1 MLRNLFRL
9 PRLVAAGIALLALL
23 VVVACGSDPTATSAP
38 PTAIPPPTATATPV
52 PPPPTA
58 TPAPTATPRPTPTAT
73 PAPTPTPTA
82 MPEPEGMMGSGQ
94 SLLPEGTQFIVDARP
109 EALLDS
115 LFLGEMMGMFLV
127 DAESIIDDAS
137 EAICLDPSDLTYV
150 QMFLPTD
157 LLADLA
163 MGMGDAEDPMTMEE
177 ATGLDFGVALHGGF
191 DQSEVMTCMAAGPE
205 PEGYESAEY
214 RGYEVHLTDDAD
226 VGRTALAFAGPGVML
241 IGTQSAVEAML
252 DVAAGAAPAASG
264 PAVAALES
272 LGPRH
277 LGVVMEIPPE
287 FMEATEGM
295 MPEQGLLGAM
305 DLTALTAPV
314 NAMSAL
320 LNEDSIE
327 IASVSVYDNLLEA
340 AAAKEYSEGLM
351 AMTGVIFAESPELME
366 LASEIEVSQSGNSV
380 TTRITVSF
388 ETLELLM
395 ELLESG
401 MMMPSP

>member
-9 PRLVAAGIALLALL
+9 PRLAAAGIALLSLL

-73 PAPTPTPTA
+73 PAPTPTP

-157 LLADLA
+157 LLADIA

-177 ATGLDFGVALHGGF
+177 AAGLDFGVALHGGF

-252 DVAAGAAPAASG
+252 DVAAGAAPPASG

-351 AMTGVIFAESPELME
+351 AMTGVIFAESPELMQ

>member
-9 PRLVAAGIALLALL
+9 PRLAAAGIALLALL
-23 VVVACGSDPTATSAP
+23 VVAACGSDPTATSAP
-38 PTAIPPPTATATPV
+38 TVIPPPTATATPV

-58 TPAPTATPRPTPTAT
+58 TPAPTATPRPTAT
-73 PAPTPTPTA
+73 PVPPTPTPTA
-82 MPEPEGMMGSGQ
+82 MPEPTAMMESGQ
-94 SLLPEGTQFIVDARP
+94 SLLPEGAQFIVDARP

-137 EAICLDPSDLTYV
+137 EAICLDPTDLTYV
-150 QMFLPTD
+150 QMFLPAD
-157 LLADLA
+157 LLADVA

-177 ATGLDFGVALHGGF
+177 AAGLDFGVALHGGF
-191 DQSEVMTCMAAGPE
+191 DQSDVMACLADVPE

-214 RGYEVHLTDDAD
+214 RGYEVHLTED
-226 VGRTALAFAGPGVML
+226 VLGERTALAFAGPGVML

-252 DVAAGAAPAASG
+252 DVAAGAAPPASG
-264 PAVAALES
+264 AAAAALES

-277 LGVVMEIPPE
+277 LGIVMEIPPE

-320 LNEDSIE
+320 LNEGSIE

-351 AMTGVIFAESPELME
+351 AMTGVIFAESPELMQ

>member
-9 PRLVAAGIALLALL
+9 PRLAAAGIALLALL
-23 VVVACGSDPTATSAP
+23 AVAACGSDPTATSAP
-38 PTAIPPPTATATPV
+38 PTDIPPPTATATPV

-58 TPAPTATPRPTPTAT
+58 TAMPK
-73 PAPTPTPTA
+73 PTA
-82 MPEPEGMMGSGQ
+82 MMESGQ
-94 SLLPEGTQFIVDARP
+94 SLLPEGAQFIVDARP
-109 EALLDS
+109 EALLDT

-137 EAICLDPSDLTYV
+137 EAICLDPSELTYV
-150 QMFLPTD
+150 QMFLPAD
-157 LLADLA
+157 LLADVA

-177 ATGLDFGVALHGGF
+177 AAGLDFGVALHGGF
-191 DQSEVMTCMAAGPE
+191 DPSEVMTCMAAGPE

-214 RGYEVHLTDDAD
+214 RGYEVHLTED
-226 VGRTALAFAGPGVML
+226 VLGERTALAFAGPGVML

-252 DVAAGAAPAASG
+252 DVASGAAPPASG
-264 PAVAALES
+264 AAAAALES

-277 LGVVMEIPPE
+277 LGIVMEIPPE
-287 FMEATEGM
+287 FMEAAEGM

-327 IASVSVYDNLLEA
+327 IASVSVYDGLLEA
-340 AAAKEYSEGLM
+340 TAAKKYSEGLM
-351 AMTGVIFAESPELME
+351 ATAGVIFAESPELMQ

-395 ELLESG
+395 ELLEGG

>member
-9 PRLVAAGIALLALL
+9 PRLAAAGIALLALL
-23 VVVACGSDPTATSAP
+23 VVAACGSDPTATSAP
-38 PTAIPPPTATATPV
+38 PTDIPPPTATATPV

-58 TPAPTATPRPTPTAT
+58 TPAPTATPRPTAT
-73 PAPTPTPTA
+73 PVPPTPTPTA
-82 MPEPEGMMGSGQ
+82 MPEPTAMMESGQ
-94 SLLPEGTQFIVDARP
+94 SLLPEGAQFIVDARP

-150 QMFLPTD
+150 QMFLPAD
-157 LLADLA
+157 LLADVA
-163 MGMGDAEDPMTMEE
+163 MGMGDAADPMTMEE
-177 ATGLDFGVALHGGF
+177 AAGLDFGVALHGGF
-191 DQSEVMTCMAAGPE
+191 DPSDVMACLADVPE

-214 RGYEVHLTDDAD
+214 RGYEVHLTEDAL
-226 VGRTALAFAGPGVML
+226 GERTALAFAGSDVML

-252 DVAAGAAPAASG
+252 DVASGSAPAASG
-264 PAVAALES
+264 AAVAALES

-277 LGVVMEIPPE
+277 LGIVMEIPPE

-351 AMTGVIFAESPELME
+351 AMTGVIFAESPELMQ

>member
-1 MLRNLFRL
+1 MLRNLSRL
-9 PRLVAAGIALLALL
+9 PRLAAAGIALLALL

-38 PTAIPPPTATATPV
+38 TVIPPPTATATPV

-58 TPAPTATPRPTPTAT
+58 TPAPTATPRPTAT
-73 PAPTPTPTA
+73 PVPPTPTPTA
-82 MPEPEGMMGSGQ
+82 MPEPTAMMESGQ
-94 SLLPEGTQFIVDARP
+94 SLLPEGAQFIVDARP

-127 DAESIIDDAS
+127 DAESMIDDAS
-137 EAICLDPSDLTYV
+137 EAICLDPTDLTYV
-150 QMFLPTD
+150 QMFLPAD
-157 LLADLA
+157 LLADVA

-177 ATGLDFGVALHGGF
+177 AAGLDFGVALHGGF
-191 DQSEVMTCMAAGPE
+191 DQSDVMACLADVPE

-214 RGYEVHLTDDAD
+214 RGYEVHLTED
-226 VGRTALAFAGPGVML
+226 VLGERTALAFAGPGVML

-252 DVAAGAAPAASG
+252 DVAAGAAPPASG
-264 PAVAALES
+264 AAVAALES

-277 LGVVMEIPPE
+277 LGIVMEIPPE

-351 AMTGVIFAESPELME
+351 AMTGVIFAESPELMQ

>member
-9 PRLVAAGIALLALL
+9 PRLAAAGIALLSLL

-58 TPAPTATPRPTPTAT
+58 TPAPTATPRPTAT
-73 PAPTPTPTA
+73 PAPTPTA
-82 MPEPEGMMGSGQ
+82 MPEPTAMMESGQ

-157 LLADLA
+157 LLADIA

-177 ATGLDFGVALHGGF
+177 AAGLDFGVALHGGF

-214 RGYEVHLTDDAD
+214 RGYEVHLTEDAD

>member
-9 PRLVAAGIALLALL
+9 PRLAAAGIALLALL
-23 VVVACGSDPTATSAP
+23 VVAACGSDPTATSAP
-38 PTAIPPPTATATPV
+38 TVIPPPTATATPV

-58 TPAPTATPRPTPTAT
+58 TPAPTATPRPTAT
-73 PAPTPTPTA
+73 PVPPTPTA
-82 MPEPEGMMGSGQ
+82 MPEPTAMMESGQ
-94 SLLPEGTQFIVDARP
+94 SLLPEGAQFIVDARP

-150 QMFLPTD
+150 QMFLPAD
-157 LLADLA
+157 LLADVA
-163 MGMGDAEDPMTMEE
+163 MGMGDAEDPMTMDE
-177 ATGLDFGVALHGGF
+177 AAGLDFGVALHGGF
-191 DQSEVMTCMAAGPE
+191 DQSEVMDCLADGPE

-214 RGYEVHLTDDAD
+214 RGYEVHLTED
-226 VGRTALAFAGPGVML
+226 VLGERTALAFAGPGVML

-252 DVAAGAAPAASG
+252 DVAAGAAPPASG
-264 PAVAALES
+264 AAVAALES

-287 FMEATEGM
+287 FMEATEDM

-351 AMTGVIFAESPELME
+351 AMTGVIFAESPELMQ

>member
-9 PRLVAAGIALLALL
+9 PRLAAAGIALLALL
-23 VVVACGSDPTATSAP
+23 VVVACGSDPTATLAP

-73 PAPTPTPTA
+73 PAPTPTA

-137 EAICLDPSDLTYV
+137 EAICLDPSELTYV

-157 LLADLA
+157 LLADIA

-177 ATGLDFGVALHGGF
+177 AAGLDFGVALHGGF
-191 DQSEVMTCMAAGPE
+191 DQSEVMTCIAAGPE

-241 IGTQSAVEAML
+241 IGTQSAVESML

-351 AMTGVIFAESPELME
+351 AMTGVIFAESPELMQ

>member
-9 PRLVAAGIALLALL
+9 PRLTAAGIALLALL

-38 PTAIPPPTATATPV
+38 TVIPPPTATATPV

-58 TPAPTATPRPTPTAT
+58 TPAPTATPRPTAT
-73 PAPTPTPTA
+73 PVPPTPTPTA
-82 MPEPEGMMGSGQ
+82 MPEPTAMMESGQ
-94 SLLPEGTQFIVDARP
+94 SLLPEGAQFIVDARP

-137 EAICLDPSDLTYV
+137 DAICLDPTDLTYV
-150 QMFLPTD
+150 QMFLPAD
-157 LLADLA
+157 LLADVA

-177 ATGLDFGVALHGGF
+177 AAGLDFGVALHGGF
-191 DQSEVMTCMAAGPE
+191 DPSDVMACLADGPE

-214 RGYEVHLTDDAD
+214 RGYEVHLTED
-226 VGRTALAFAGPGVML
+226 VLGERTALAFAGPGVML

-252 DVAAGAAPAASG
+252 DVAAGAAPPASG
-264 PAVAALES
+264 AAAAALES

-277 LGVVMEIPPE
+277 LGIVMEIPPE

-351 AMTGVIFAESPELME
+351 AMTGVIFAESPELMQ

>member
-9 PRLVAAGIALLALL
+9 PRLAAAGIALLALL
-23 VVVACGSDPTATSAP
+23 VVAACGSDPTATSAP
-38 PTAIPPPTATATPV
+38 PTDIPPPTATATPV

-58 TPAPTATPRPTPTAT
+58 TPAPTATPMPTAT
-73 PAPTPTPTA
+73 PVPPTPTPTA
-82 MPEPEGMMGSGQ
+82 MPEPTAMMESGQ
-94 SLLPEGTQFIVDARP
+94 SLLPEGAQFIVDARP

-150 QMFLPTD
+150 QMFLPAD
-157 LLADLA
+157 LLADVA

-177 ATGLDFGVALHGGF
+177 AAGLDFGVALHGGF
-191 DQSEVMTCMAAGPE
+191 DPSDVMACLADGPA

-214 RGYEVHLTDDAD
+214 RGYEVHLTED
-226 VGRTALAFAGPGVML
+226 VLGERTALAFAGPGVML

-252 DVAAGAAPAASG
+252 DVAAGAAPPASG
-264 PAVAALES
+264 AAVAALES

-277 LGVVMEIPPE
+277 LGIVMEIPPE

-351 AMTGVIFAESPELME
+351 AMTGVIFAESPELMQ
-366 LASEIEVSQSGNSV
+366 LASEIEISQSGNSV

>member
-9 PRLVAAGIALLALL
+9 PRLAAAGIALLALL

-73 PAPTPTPTA
+73 PAPTPTA

-115 LFLGEMMGMFLV
+115 LFLGEMMGMFLL

-157 LLADLA
+157 LLADIA

-177 ATGLDFGVALHGGF
+177 AAGLDFGVALHGGF

-214 RGYEVHLTDDAD
+214 RGYEVHLTDDGD

-380 TTRITVSF
+380 TTRISVSF

>member
-1 MLRNLFRL
+1 MLLNLFRL
-9 PRLVAAGIALLALL
+9 PRLAAAGIALLALL

-38 PTAIPPPTATATPV
+38 TVIPPPTATATPV

-58 TPAPTATPRPTPTAT
+58 TPAPTATPRPTAT
-73 PAPTPTPTA
+73 PVPPTPTPTA
-82 MPEPEGMMGSGQ
+82 MPEPTAMMESGQ
-94 SLLPEGTQFIVDARP
+94 SLLPEGAQFIVDARP

-127 DAESIIDDAS
+127 DAESMIDDAS
-137 EAICLDPSDLTYV
+137 EAICLDPTDLTYV
-150 QMFLPTD
+150 QMFLPAD
-157 LLADLA
+157 LLADVA

-177 ATGLDFGVALHGGF
+177 AAGLDFGVALHGGF
-191 DQSEVMTCMAAGPE
+191 DQSDVMACLADVPE

-214 RGYEVHLTDDAD
+214 RGYEVHLTED
-226 VGRTALAFAGPGVML
+226 VLGERTALAFAGPGVML

-252 DVAAGAAPAASG
+252 DVAAGAAPPASG
-264 PAVAALES
+264 AAVAALES

-277 LGVVMEIPPE
+277 LGIVMEIPPE

-351 AMTGVIFAESPELME
+351 AMTGVIFAESPELMQ

>member
-9 PRLVAAGIALLALL
+9 PRLAAAGVALLALL

-38 PTAIPPPTATATPV
+38 TVIPPPTATATPV

-58 TPAPTATPRPTPTAT
+58 TPAPTATPRPTAT
-73 PAPTPTPTA
+73 PVPPTPTPTA
-82 MPEPEGMMGSGQ
+82 MPEPTAMMESGQ
-94 SLLPEGTQFIVDARP
+94 SLLPEGAQFIVDARP
-109 EALLDS
+109 GALLDS

-127 DAESIIDDAS
+127 DAESMIDDAS
-137 EAICLDPSDLTYV
+137 EAICLDPTDLTYV
-150 QMFLPTD
+150 QMFLPAD
-157 LLADLA
+157 LLADVA
-163 MGMGDAEDPMTMEE
+163 MGMGDAEDPMTMDE
-177 ATGLDFGVALHGGF
+177 AAGLDFGVALHGGF
-191 DQSEVMTCMAAGPE
+191 DPSDVMACLADVPE

-214 RGYEVHLTDDAD
+214 RGYEVHLTEDAL
-226 VGRTALAFAGPGVML
+226 GERTALAFAGPGVML

-252 DVAAGAAPAASG
+252 DVAAGAAPPASG
-264 PAVAALES
+264 PAVEALES

-277 LGVVMEIPPE
+277 LGIVMEIPPE

-351 AMTGVIFAESPELME
+351 AMTGVIFAESPELMQ

-395 ELLESG
+395 ELLEGG